1 MNKIFISIVMA
12 ITLVVGINKIAD
24 VVFYVE
30 KPEKSAYQVE
40 SVTTVASTTSSE
52 ASSETGNIMTIF
64 ASTSAAE

>member
-52 ASSETGNIMTIF
+52 ASSET
-64 ASTSAAE
+64 